1 MYQNMKFC
9 CIFGISQECVTKGTC
24 SKLFKQLAKSDAVI
38 CNRVESFL
46 YVFASY
52 LGIQKNAL
60 WVTWTFAMYVKNTL
74 SANHESKLVT
84 FLGPPKS
91 ANQVKPT
98 LNWKLKLAFLI
109 NRTRRTS
116 IIAEAETEPGQS
128 SQESVDL
135 NKPET
140 DGRKC

>member
-1 MYQNMKFC
+1 VHQKLKFC
-9 CIFGISQECVTKGTC
+9 CIFGISQKCVTKETC
-24 SKLFKQLAKSDAVI
+24 SKLFKQLPKSDAVI
-38 CNRVESFL
+38 CNRVEILL

-60 WVTWTFAMYVKNTL
+60 WVTWNFAMYVKNTL

-98 LNWKLKLAFLI
+98 LNWILKLAFII
-109 NRTRRTS
+109 NRTGQTS
-116 IIAEAETEPGQS
+116 HHRWIRDWPGSERPRVFGPQ
-128 SQESVDL
+128 QARD
-135 NKPET
+135 
-140 DGRKC
+140 RW

>member
-1 MYQNMKFC
+1 MHQKLKFC
-9 CIFGISQECVTKGTC
+9 CIFGISQECVTKETC
-24 SKLFKQLAKSDAVI
+24 SKLFIQLAKSDAVI

-60 WVTWTFAMYVKNTL
+60 WVTWTFAMYIKNTL
-74 SANHESKLVT
+74 SANHGSKLVT

-98 LNWKLKLAFLI
+98 LNWILKLVFLI
-109 NRTRRTS
+109 NRSGWTS
-116 IIAEAETEPGQS
+116 HHCRSRDWPGSEWPGDFGPQ
-128 SQESVDL
+128 QAGD
-135 NKPET
+135 
-140 DGRKC
+140 RW

>member
-9 CIFGISQECVTKGTC
+9 CIFGISQECVTKETC

-38 CNRVESFL
+38 CNRVEILL

-60 WVTWTFAMYVKNTL
+60 CVTWTFAMYVKNTL

-98 LNWKLKLAFLI
+98 LNWKLKLAFFI
-109 NRTRRTS
+109 NRTCWTRHHHRS
-116 IIAEAETEPGQS
+116 RDWPRSEQPRVFGPQQAR
-128 SQESVDL
+128 
-135 NKPET
+135 
-140 DGRKC
+140 GRKC

>member
-1 MYQNMKFC
+1 MDLFK
-9 CIFGISQECVTKGTC
+9 V
-24 SKLFKQLAKSDAVI
+24 FKQLAKSDAVI
-38 CNRVESFL
+38 CNRVGSFL

-98 LNWKLKLAFLI
+98 LNWILKLAFII
-109 NRTRRTS
+109 NRTGWTS
-116 IIAEAETEPGQS
+116 HHRWIRDWPGSERPRVFGPQ
-128 SQESVDL
+128 QARD
-135 NKPET
+135 
-140 DGRKC
+140 

>member
-1 MYQNMKFC
+1 VYQNMKFC

-38 CNRVESFL
+38 CNRVGSFL

-52 LGIQKNAL
+52 LGIQNNAL
-60 WVTWTFAMYVKNTL
+60 WVTCTFAMYVKNTL
-74 SANHESKLVT
+74 SANHEGRLKT

-98 LNWKLKLAFLI
+98 LNWKLKLAFFI
-109 NRTRRTS
+109 NRTCRTRHHHRS
-116 IIAEAETEPGQS
+116 RDWPRSEQPRVFGPQQARGPW
-128 SQESVDL
+128 
-135 NKPET
+135 
-140 DGRKC
+140 